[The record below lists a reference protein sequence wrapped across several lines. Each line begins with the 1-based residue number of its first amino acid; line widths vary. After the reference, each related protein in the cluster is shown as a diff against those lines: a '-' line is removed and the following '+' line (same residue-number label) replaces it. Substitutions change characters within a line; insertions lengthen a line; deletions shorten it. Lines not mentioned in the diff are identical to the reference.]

1 MYLFCHGVLGG
12 VFYLEDNM
20 KVIAFKSN
28 EVVIVEMSAGEL
40 LNLAG
45 FRYDDDFN
53 KAIVKCFYTSDVL
66 YDDAKSDLLDV
77 EIPVGELFREAKET
91 LAAYSEL
98 KTKLESIRNQ
108 ITTLTKKME
117 QAQGEEE

>member
-1 MYLFCHGVLGG
+1 
-12 VFYLEDNM
+12 M

-45 FRYDDDFN
+45 FRYDVDFN

-117 QAQGEEE
+117 QSQGEEE